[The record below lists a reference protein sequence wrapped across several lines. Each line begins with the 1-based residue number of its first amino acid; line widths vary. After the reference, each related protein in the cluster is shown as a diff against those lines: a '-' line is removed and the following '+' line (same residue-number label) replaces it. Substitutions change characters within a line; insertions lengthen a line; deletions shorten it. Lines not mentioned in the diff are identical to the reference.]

1 MACVTA
7 YQHGQEDIK
16 SILYICLS
24 IYLNHIYFVC
34 ACVCVQ
40 VQFSPSTMCGF
51 WAQTQAGLWAQEHLN
66 G

>member
-24 IYLNHIYFVC
+24 VYLSKSHLFC
-34 ACVCVQ
+34 ACVRACASSVLSFHY
-40 VQFSPSTMCGF
+40 VWVLGSNSGWPVGS
-51 WAQTQAGLWAQEHLN
+51 AAS
-66 G
+66 